1 MSGREGAHGSPPHPM
16 RIFAAFLAR
25 DIRVV
30 SRELPFFLIR
40 TALQPVLMLAVFGF
54 LLPRMGAVPRGYA
67 ITLLP
72 GVYALSL
79 TLAALQAVALPMIV
93 DFGYGK
99 EIEDRLLA
107 PAPIRLIAIEKIVS
121 GTLQGCLSAGVV
133 LPVARLV
140 MGPIPSLSAA
150 HVGLVLVVTILGG
163 VVFSSLGLWMGTAF
177 PPQQIGLMFSVILAP
192 MIFFGCAYYPWQGL
206 TSLPAMK
213 YGVLVNPLVYVAEGL
228 RASLTPGVPHMPVTG
243 VLAALVVVAAFLA
256 RVGLAAFERKAM
268 S

>member
-1 MSGREGAHGSPPHPM
+1 MTPRDGPERRPPHAM
-16 RIFAAFLAR
+16 RVFAAFLAR
-25 DIRVV
+25 DVRVV
-30 SRELPFFLIR
+30 SRELPYFLVR
-40 TALQPVLMLAVFGF
+40 TALQPVLMLAVFGY
-54 LLPRMGAVPRGYA
+54 LLPRMGAVPSGYA
-67 ITLLP
+67 VTLLP

-93 DFGYGK
+93 DFGFGK

-121 GTLQGCLSAGVV
+121 GTLQGVLSAAVV

-140 MGPIPSLSAA
+140 LGPIPSLSAA
-150 HVGLVLVVTILGG
+150 HVGLVLAVTLMGG

-206 TSLPAMK
+206 TTLPVMK

-228 RASLTPGVPHMPVTG
+228 RASLTPGVPHMPVPG
-243 VLAALVVVAAFLA
+243 VLAALLVLATFLV